1 MHRDLKDKLITFMNL
16 CVDIGNTRTK
26 IAIFDNEGSILKL
39 IVKDEFIASKLEKLF
54 HKYAIKNLIISSV
67 KKKQGKFKRL
77 FGSKLSHFI
86 ELSASTP
93 IPIKN
98 LYATPETLGK
108 DRLAGVIG
116 AASIF
121 PNSDILVIDA
131 GTCIT
136 YDIID
141 AHGKYYG
148 GNILPGL
155 NMRFKALHNFTDRLP
170 MLHREP
176 LETHVGDST
185 ASSMQ
190 TGVQYGIV
198 YEMKGFINKY
208 NEIYP
213 DLRILITGGD
223 ASFFVSQMENQ
234 IFAVPD
240 LVLMGL
246 NHILNYNIQL
256 SEKEKN

>member
-1 MHRDLKDKLITFMNL
+1 MNL

-39 IVKDEFIASKLEKLF
+39 IIKDEFIASKLEKLF

-136 YDIID
+136 YDWLTPSNE
-141 AHGKYYG
+141 YLG
-148 GNILPGL
+148 GAISPGMH
-155 NMRFKALHNFTDRLP
+155 MRYIALHQ
-170 MLHREP
+170 
-176 LETHVGDST
+176 
-185 ASSMQ
+185 Q
-190 TGVQYGIV
+190 TGKLPLVSHESFQTPFGTSTIESILCGVQQGIIGEINHQIALFNEKYPQARV
-198 YEMKGFINKY
+198 Y
-208 NEIYP
+208 
-213 DLRILITGGD
+213 ITGGD
-223 ASFFVSQMENQ
+223 ALF
-234 IFAVPD
+234 
-240 LVLMGL
+240 
-246 NHILNYNIQL
+246 L
-256 SEKEKN
+256 SEHIKSEIFVEPLLIHHGLFHALQYNEIQ